1 MTSMHR
7 DGKFRGGRRRL
18 IGTIASAPLL
28 VIGGNLYAAASGRI
42 APTPECRDD
51 DEPTPRQTEG
61 PYFRSESPQRLRLRE
76 PGMAGRP
83 LAVSG
88 IVLSRAC
95 VPIAGAKLDF
105 WQCDHRGDYDNRGF
119 VLRGHQFT
127 DAEGRYFL
135 ETIEPA
141 LYPGRTRHIHVKV
154 QAPQQRVLTTQLYFP
169 GEPHNQRDRIFD
181 SRTLMDMA
189 QEPSGLRGRFDFVLA
204 IG

>member
-1 MTSMHR
+1 MHH
-7 DGKFRGGRRRL
+7 DDNFRQGRRL
-18 IGTIASAPLL
+18 LVGAIASAPLL
-28 VIGGNLYAAASGRI
+28 VVGDNLRAATRGSI
-42 APTPECRDD
+42 APTPACHDD

-61 PYFRSESPQRLRLRE
+61 PFFKSESPQRQRLRE

-88 IVLSRAC
+88 VVLSTAC

-105 WQCDHRGDYDNRGF
+105 WRCDHDGDYDNRGF

-154 QAPQQRVLTTQLYFP
+154 QAPHQRVLTTQLYFP
-169 GEPHNQRDRIFD
+169 GESRNQRDRIFD
-181 SRTLMDMA
+181 SRTLMEIVR
-189 QEPSGLRGRFDFVLA
+189 EPSGLRGRFDFVLT